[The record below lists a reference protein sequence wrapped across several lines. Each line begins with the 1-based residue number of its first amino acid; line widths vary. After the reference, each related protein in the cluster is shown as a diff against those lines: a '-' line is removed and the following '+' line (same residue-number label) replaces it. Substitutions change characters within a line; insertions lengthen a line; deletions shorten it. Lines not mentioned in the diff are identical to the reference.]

1 MDTPKTDIN
10 KNKCTYKT
18 NTGSNYS
25 MKALFKTKQKMSL
38 VTVCRIFEKYFKR

>member
-25 MKALFKTKQKMSL
+25 MKALFKKKMSL
-38 VTVCRIFEKYFKR
+38 VTVCRIFEKYFR